1 MLLTK
6 ALGRDFGGHRA
17 VDSLD
22 LEVPEGTVLGLL
34 GPNGAGKTT
43 AISMICGVLTPTRG
57 VASIGGIDVHRRAI
71 GAKRLLGLVP
81 QDLALYEDLTARD
94 NLRFFGRL
102 QGLRGEA
109 VSKAVAWGL
118 DLAGLADRA
127 GDRVSSF
134 SGGMKR
140 RLNLAAGI
148 LHRPRLAILD
158 EPTVGV
164 DPQSR
169 AHLFDVVRRLHADE
183 GMTIVYTS
191 HYMEEVEA
199 LCPRVAIM
207 DRGRLVADDTIA
219 DLVASH
225 ADGSVEVVA
234 ESGVDAVPA
243 TLAALGAVTLAGNT
257 LRIRT
262 TRSLADVALALGGA
276 GVVARS
282 IARHRPDLEAV
293 FLTLTGHTLR
303 DEP

>member
-1 MLLTK
+1 MLRTQG
-6 ALGRDFGGHRA
+6 LGKDFGDRRA

-22 LEVPEGTVLGLL
+22 LDVRDGDILGLL

-43 AISMICGVLTPTRG
+43 AISMISGVLTPTRG
-57 VASIGGIDVHRRAI
+57 SASIGGIDVREDPI

-81 QDLALYEDLTARD
+81 QDLALYEELSARD

-102 QGLRGEA
+102 QGLRGDSLPA
-109 VSKAVAWGL
+109 AVAWGL

-127 GDRVSSF
+127 ADRVSSF

-169 AHLFDVVRRLHADE
+169 AHLFDVVRRLHQEE

-207 DRGRLVADDTIA
+207 DHGKLVAFDTVA
-219 DLVASH
+219 DLVARH
-225 ADGSVEVVA
+225 ADGTVEVLA
-234 ESGVDAVPA
+234 DSIPAAAPESLGV
-243 TLAALGAVTLAGNT
+243 LGAVTVNGNT
-257 LRIRT
+257 MRIETARPL
-262 TRSLADVALALGGA
+262 SEIALALERA
-276 GVVARS
+276 HVVARS
-282 IARHRPDLEAV
+282 VARHRPDLEAV
-293 FLTLTGHTLR
+293 FLSLTGRRLR